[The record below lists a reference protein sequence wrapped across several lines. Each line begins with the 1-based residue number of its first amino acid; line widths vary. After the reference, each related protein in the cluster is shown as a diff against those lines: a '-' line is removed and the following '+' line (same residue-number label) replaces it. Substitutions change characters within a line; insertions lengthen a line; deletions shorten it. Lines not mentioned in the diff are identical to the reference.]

1 MSTYTSSSYTR
12 VDENGNPV
20 EDDYGN
26 YNETIDEIFDGY
38 VTNSGKDVEKL
49 LRYAY
54 TAYEQDNPDS
64 GYFVTFYTSTGDTS
78 LCFIPENK
86 LPQEF
91 KVKL

>member
-1 MSTYTSSSYTR
+1 M
-12 VDENGNPV
+12 
-20 EDDYGN
+20 
-26 YNETIDEIFDGY
+26 FDGFI
-38 VTNSGKDVEKL
+38 TNEVKDVEKL

-54 TAYEQDNPDS
+54 TAYEQDSTDS
-64 GYFVTFYTSTGDTS
+64 GYFVTFYTSTCDTS